1 MITTAVLSYRVVR
14 NSDELRFDRDF
25 TIKMV
30 ILSGLFSLNV
40 ILGNASISYCS
51 LAFAQVLILF
61 YLLILIS

>member
-1 MITTAVLSYRVVR
+1 MITTAVLSYIVVR
-14 NSDELRFDRDF
+14 NSDELKFDRDF

-51 LAFAQVLILF
+51 LAFAQVLMLFFILF
-61 YLLILIS
+61 LIS